1 MDNRRALAVATL
13 LAGLAVVG
21 QGQLVAQTIQ
31 RALYVSVLN
40 EAGAPVMDLG
50 PSDFIVREDNVA
62 REVLKVAP
70 ATDPMQVALLVD
82 NSQAAAQVHP
92 RLSVRRSPS
101 SSAALAGAGEGSIK
115 NDVAIIAIAERPDGP
130 HRLHH
135 QPGQPEEGN
144 RSPLV
149 AAQQRRLPARRYHT
163 KPRKGSRSATPSAR

>member
-40 EAGAPVMDLG
+40 EAGAPVPDLG

-70 ATDPMQVALLVD
+70 ATEPMQVALLID
-82 NSQAAAQVHP
+82 NSQAARDYISHYPSGAP
-92 RLSVRRSPS
+92 RIRGHSRRF
-101 SSAALAGAGEGSIK
+101 GRRQHQ
-115 NDVAIIAIAERPDGP
+115 ERCRHHRNRRAP
-130 HRLHH
+130 HDPHGLHH
-135 QPGQPEEGN
+135 
-144 RSPLV
+144 
-149 AAQQRRLPARRYHT
+149 
-163 KPRKGSRSATPSAR
+163 